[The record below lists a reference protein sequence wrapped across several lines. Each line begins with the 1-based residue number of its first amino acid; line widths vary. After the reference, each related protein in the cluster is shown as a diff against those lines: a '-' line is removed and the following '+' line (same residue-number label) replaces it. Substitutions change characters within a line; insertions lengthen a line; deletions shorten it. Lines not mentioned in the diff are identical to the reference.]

1 MFRDKLRFFVV
12 VQFWFIVLFLF
23 GCYCFYAKHS
33 NILKPPPEMI
43 AHRGKVSSVGASWCT
58 CEKRTQIK
66 KVEQPERHIKNI
78 AIYAFEAEKKN
89 ASTVKRKL
97 CLLNLLMNT
106 DQYLSN
112 NLTIRL

>member
-1 MFRDKLRFFVV
+1 MVHLWKT
-12 VQFWFIVLFLF
+12 
-23 GCYCFYAKHS
+23 S
-33 NILKPPPEMI
+33 
-43 AHRGKVSSVGASWCT
+43 
-58 CEKRTQIK
+58 TQIK

-97 CLLNLLMNT
+97 CLSSLLMNS